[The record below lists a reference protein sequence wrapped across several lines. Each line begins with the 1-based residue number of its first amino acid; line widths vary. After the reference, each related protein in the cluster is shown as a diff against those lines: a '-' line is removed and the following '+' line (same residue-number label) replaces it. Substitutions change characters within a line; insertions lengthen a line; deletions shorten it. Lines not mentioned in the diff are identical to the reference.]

1 MINKDNHIAT
11 NNYPNELSMI
21 AQDNKRRKTC
31 IITGTTNGIG
41 YETAKLFAERGF
53 LVYALNRNFDRAQ
66 KTIDEIRKETKGEII
81 DVRCDLASL
90 ESIHICA
97 NTIVQSTDKIDLL
110 INNAGIMNG
119 QPETTSQGIELTFAV
134 NHLGPFFL
142 TQLLTESL
150 LAAKEGR
157 IINLSSSVHHF
168 GDLNLKEL
176 GKYKSMQSAYARSKL
191 ANILWTFKLAREHA
205 QLAVNCVPP
214 GIVATNLLPDTK
226 PFFKYLG
233 KIASVAM
240 IPAKKSAEM
249 IYELGTANRLSGVSG
264 KYFSPRG
271 KSITPSMK
279 ARNLTAQDLLWDAS
293 KKLLEINR
301 IDDLHKEY

>member
-1 MINKDNHIAT
+1 MINKDTHMAS
-11 NNYPNELSMI
+11 NNNPKKLSMI
-21 AQDNKRRKTC
+21 IEDNKRRQTC

-41 YETAKLFAERGF
+41 YETAKVLAKRGF
-53 LVYALNRNFDRAQ
+53 LVYALNRNFDRAK
-66 KTIDEIRKETKGEII
+66 KTTSDIRKETKGEII

-90 ESIHICA
+90 ESIDKCA
-97 NTIVQSTDKIDLL
+97 NTILQSTDKIDLL

-119 QPETTSQGIELTFAV
+119 QSETTPRGIELTFAI

-150 LAAKEGR
+150 LAARKGR
-157 IINLSSSVHHF
+157 IINLASSVHHF

-176 GKYKSMQSAYARSKL
+176 GQYKSMQSAYARSKL
-191 ANILWTFKLAREHA
+191 ANILWTFKLAREHT
-205 QLAVNCVPP
+205 QLAVNCIHP
-214 GIVATNLLPDTK
+214 GIVATNLLPNTK

-240 IPAKKSAEM
+240 TPAKKSAEM

-264 KYFSPRG
+264 KYFGPRG
-271 KSITPSMK
+271 KIITPSIK

-293 KKLLEINR
+293 KKLLEINTT
-301 IDDLHKEY
+301 DDLHKEY